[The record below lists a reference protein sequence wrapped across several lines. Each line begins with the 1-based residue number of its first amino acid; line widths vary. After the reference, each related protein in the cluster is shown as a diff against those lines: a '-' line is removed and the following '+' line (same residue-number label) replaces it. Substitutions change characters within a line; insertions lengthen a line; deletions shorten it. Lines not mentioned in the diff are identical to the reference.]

1 MYLFFFYLE
10 KIQLTSKYI
19 LYIMDIYSKDGG
31 DTVAIIVSNTDG
43 RPIYEQIRE
52 QIKAEILSGERQA
65 GDMMPSIRTLAKDL
79 RISVITTKRAYDEL
93 EREGFVETVPGK
105 GTYVAQQ
112 NQEFLREE
120 LLRKAEEKLAEAVRI
135 AKSAGLTQQELTEIL
150 HMLYEG
156 EGI

>member
-1 MYLFFFYLE
+1 M
-10 KIQLTSKYI
+10 
-19 LYIMDIYSKDGG
+19 
-31 DTVAIIVSNTDG
+31 AIIVSNTDG

-120 LLRKAEEKLAEAVRI
+120 LLRKAEEKLAEAVQI

>member
-1 MYLFFFYLE
+1 M
-10 KIQLTSKYI
+10 
-19 LYIMDIYSKDGG
+19 
-31 DTVAIIVSNTDG
+31 AIIVSNTDG

-105 GTYVAQQ
+105 GTYVARQ

>member
-1 MYLFFFYLE
+1 M
-10 KIQLTSKYI
+10 
-19 LYIMDIYSKDGG
+19 
-31 DTVAIIVSNTDG
+31 AIIVSNTDG